1 MAKLSPFPKELHYD
15 SQKISSNISHRK
27 DKEGSLH
34 APNQILNYD
43 LILVKF
49 EKNMLSLIIQ
59 DALFR
64 VNFFDA
70 NFNQF
75 DWMLKIFDQ
84 SKCVKIALRK
94 IFDQSKCVKIALRK
108 IYAKN
113 LYRIESGLF
122 FIH

>member
-64 VNFFDA
+64 VNFFNA

-84 SKCVKIALRK
+84 SKCVKIALTKIYVKFMLK
-94 IFDQSKCVKIALRK
+94 IFLESSLASFSFISDKKPPKI
-108 IYAKN
+108 
-113 LYRIESGLF
+113 
-122 FIH
+122 

>member
-64 VNFFDA
+64 VIFLMLILINLIGCSKFST
-70 NFNQF
+70 NQN
-75 DWMLKIFDQ
+75 
-84 SKCVKIALRK
+84 A
-94 IFDQSKCVKIALRK
+94 
-108 IYAKN
+108 
-113 LYRIESGLF
+113 
-122 FIH
+122 